1 MFPSARGL
9 VCYSVL
15 VFVLFYHKYFKKSK
29 LSSSEF
35 IHEVLRFMLVLLC
48 RAKKLELLPD
58 ECDDGEEP
66 SGWRQ
71 HV

>member
-9 VCYSVL
+9 IYYSFVVCSL
-15 VFVLFYHKYFKKSK
+15 YHKYFKKSK
-29 LSSSEF
+29 LSFSEF

-58 ECDDGEEP
+58 ECNDGEEP